1 MNNQIENN
9 PYIVCGELE
18 ASLNENQRNVLDY
31 IMMEF
36 LTVPESDNMTVQKL
50 QSLML
55 FIIQKT
61 SVLDWYA
68 SVDSDY
74 VYATKQLCKN
84 YRKEILDIVN

>member
-1 MNNQIENN
+1 MTTK
-9 PYIVCGELE
+9 ELE
-18 ASLNENQRNVLDY
+18 LSLTPKQRMVLDY
-31 IMMEF
+31 LMMDY
-36 LTVPESDNMTVQKL
+36 LTVDESDNMTVQKL

-74 VYATKQLCKN
+74 VYATKQLCKK
-84 YRKEILDIVN
+84 YRQEILDIVN

>member
-1 MNNQIENN
+1 MTTKDL
-9 PYIVCGELE
+9 EL
-18 ASLNENQRNVLDY
+18 SLTPNQRAVLDY
-31 IMMEF
+31 ILMEY
-36 LTVPESDNMTVQKL
+36 LTVPESDNMTVAKL

-74 VYATKQLCKN
+74 VYATKQLCQK
-84 YRKEILDIVN
+84 YRQEILDIVN